1 MAHIIWSIIPANR
14 THMDPIDI
22 ISDSPKKWTLSESL
36 WTVSKTPL
44 YNIIDSSNAMNINN
58 NIHHWKSSFDILE
71 PKTILRQKNY
81 YLTIIRDRSH
91 GVLILKSCISQEKEI
106 QEKSWLSVW
115 WLGSQES
122 WPKTSAAEAQPFFVW
137 DLVGNELVKTL
148 LWKKNASWSCENGSK
163 KNSMDYESK
172 ILVKNVNF
180 ETGKNR
186 AKLTV
191 FLNGISSL
199 TQQHFAYFS

>member
-106 QEKSWLSVW
+106 QENPDMIVSMM
-115 WLGSQES
+115 
-122 WPKTSAAEAQPFFVW
+122 TRQPTRQLFFVW

-148 LWKKNASWSCENGSK
+148 LWKKMPRDHAK
-163 KNSMDYESK
+163 MARRK
-172 ILVKNVNF
+172 IPWIM
-180 ETGKNR
+180 NR
-186 AKLTV
+186 K
-191 FLNGISSL
+191 FW
-199 TQQHFAYFS
+199 

>member
-106 QEKSWLSVW
+106 QENPDMIVSMMTRQPRRQLFFC
-115 WLGSQES
+115 LGLGWKWVSEN
-122 WPKTSAAEAQPFFVW
+122 F
-137 DLVGNELVKTL
+137 TL
-148 LWKKNASWSCENGSK
+148 KKNASWSCENGSK

-180 ETGKNR
+180 ETRKNR
-186 AKLTV
+186 VKLTV

>member
-106 QEKSWLSVW
+106 QENPDMIVSMMTRQPRRQLFFC
-115 WLGSQES
+115 LGLGWKWVSEN
-122 WPKTSAAEAQPFFVW
+122 F
-137 DLVGNELVKTL
+137 TL
-148 LWKKNASWSCENGSK
+148 TKMPRDHLKNSSK

-172 ILVKNVNF
+172 ILVEIVNF